1 LAKELLVQ
9 LQLALFL
16 SWILGQECVW
26 QAQAT
31 GHNAGEANEPSELEM
46 LRVKNNPNNQ
56 RVQPLRNTKPRSQE
70 PRASRADANE
80 SEINYLC
87 AQDNTKPG
95 SQRSPLVW
103 WRFK

>member
-46 LRVKNNPNNQ
+46 LRVKNNPNKQ

-70 PRASRADANE
+70 PRASRADATADTARN
-80 SEINYLC
+80 I
-87 AQDNTKPG
+87 
-95 SQRSPLVW
+95 
-103 WRFK
+103 